1 MNEQLREK
9 TNLADKNREKLHH
22 ELQDKNE
29 MRKRHDLET
38 LKLSTRISEL
48 ELMVNELMMNK
59 KEEATSLTTAM
70 NLTSTKL
77 LRAAADKE
85 KDNQS
90 NEE

>member
-1 MNEQLREK
+1 
-9 TNLADKNREKLHH
+9 
-22 ELQDKNE
+22 

-77 LRAAADKE
+77 LRAATDKE